1 MKNESWGLALKI
13 MANISGW
20 IAGPVII
27 GLYLGKWL
35 DQKFGT
41 DPWLFLI
48 TLGVCFFISM
58 FGLVRT
64 ALQEFKQIDRDY
76 AAAKKSPSITDET
89 RDPKQPPK

>member
-1 MKNESWGLALKI
+1 MKNESWGLALKV

-20 IAGPVII
+20 IAVPVII

-48 TLGVCFFISM
+48 TIGVCFIISM
-58 FGLVRT
+58 VGLVKS
-64 ALQEFKQIDRDY
+64 ALQEFKQIDREYQD
-76 AAAKKSPSITDET
+76 AKPS
-89 RDPKQPPK
+89 DPNKIKK